1 MLYSVETEVFDMFP
15 AFRRGVL
22 VASDIDNSEANP
34 EVTRLLSDAVAS
46 VPAVQSDAER
56 LRVEVWDEAYR
67 KFGADP
73 KKVTP
78 SISFLLKQIRR
89 GKPPRS
95 INTVVDLFNFI
106 SLRWTVPCGGDDIT
120 APKGD
125 DLRLGFARGDE
136 TFSPLFKPELVETP
150 DAGEVIYY
158 TPQTRR
164 VLCRRWTWRNSDFS
178 KLTTAT
184 RAVAI
189 NVDMMVPPF
198 FEADVA
204 AALSELA
211 EMIKFFCGGQVK
223 THLLTPTSSSFHIAL

>member
-1 MLYSVETEVFDMFP
+1 MALNEMLAAACLRSAIRLSKWKLLDVIF
-15 AFRRGVL
+15 
-22 VASDIDNSEANP
+22 
-34 EVTRLLSDAVAS
+34 LLSDVVAS

-95 INTVVDLFNFI
+95 INTVVDIFNVI
-106 SLRWTVPCGGDDIT
+106 SLRWTVPCGGDDI
-120 APKGD
+120 AALKGD

-136 TFSPLFKPELVETP
+136 TFSPLFKPESVETP

-184 RAVAI
+184 REVAI
-189 NVDMMVPPF
+189 NIDMMIPPF
-198 FEADVA
+198 FEADVV
-204 AALSELA
+204 AALCELA
-211 EMIKFFCGGQVK
+211 EMTKFFCGGQVER
-223 THLLTPTSSSFHIAL
+223 HLLTPTSPSIHALL

>member
-1 MLYSVETEVFDMFP
+1 MGGPRLRKVRLLSKVTERGVSMLYSVETEVFDMFP

-34 EVTRLLSDAVAS
+34 EVSRLLSDAVAS

-95 INTVVDLFNFI
+95 INTVVDIFNVI
-106 SLRWTVPCGGDDIT
+106 SLRWTVPCGGDDI
-120 APKGD
+120 AALKGD

-136 TFSPLFKPELVETP
+136 TFSPLFKPESVETP

-184 RAVAI
+184 REVAI
-189 NVDMMVPPF
+189 NIDM
-198 FEADVA
+198 
-204 AALSELA
+204 
-211 EMIKFFCGGQVK
+211 
-223 THLLTPTSSSFHIAL
+223 

>member
-1 MLYSVETEVFDMFP
+1 MLYTVETEVFDMFP

-22 VASDIDNSEANP
+22 VATGIDNREASP
-34 EVTRLLSDAVAS
+34 EVARLLADAVAT
-46 VPAVQSDAER
+46 VPADQSDAER
-56 LRVEVWDEAYR
+56 ARVEVWDEAYR

-95 INTVVDLFNFI
+95 INTVVDLFNVV
-106 SLRWTVPCGGDDIT
+106 SLSWLVPCGGDDL
-120 APKGD
+120 AALKGD

-136 TFSPLFKPELVETP
+136 TFSPLFKLETVETP

-178 KLTTAT
+178 KLTTST

-198 FEADVA
+198 FEADVT

-211 EMIKFFCGGQVK
+211 EMIKFFCGGQVI
-223 THLLTPTSSSFHIAL
+223 THLLTPMSPSFHIAL